1 MRSVWL
7 SEALKADPGPAA
19 APLDGDLAVDVAIV
33 GGGYTGL
40 WTAIELKSRDPSL
53 DVAIVERDVCGA
65 GGSGANAGFAL
76 PMWLQLPT
84 LERLSDT
91 SRAIHIGRASIQA
104 IDDIR
109 ALKAEHGVDA
119 RIGEANTVWAATCE
133 KQSGHW
139 DGMLALM
146 ERFQVHSY
154 RPLDRDGVR
163 EATGSDAF
171 VAGAIDTASVM
182 VHPGHLVRG
191 LRRVALSKGVR
202 VHERTPMTALG
213 RTSPPTVTTPR
224 GKVTARK
231 VVLALYGWSLSIPEL
246 RSSAMVMFTDAAMTK
261 PIPEKL
267 EEIGLR
273 DAPGFTDSRIFIEA
287 CRPTADGRVMWTK
300 SGGWLPWGDRLDA
313 RARRPYR
320 SEDEMRDVLGAY
332 HPALRDVD
340 IEGAWCGPIDRTMN
354 GLPIFGRLPT
364 CRDVVFGYGYS
375 GAGVVPSRVG
385 SHVLASLVQ
394 GLDDE
399 WTRSPLV
406 RPLDRSFPPEPFR
419 WIGGQIVKAAIARKD
434 RYDHE
439 GREVGPITKFWLR
452 FKPASYKPA

>member
-7 SEALKADPGPAA
+7 TEALKADRGAA
-19 APLDGDLAVDVAIV
+19 ATPLDGDLKVDVAIV

-53 DVAIVERDVCGA
+53 DVAVIERDVCGA

-84 LERLSDT
+84 LERMSDT
-91 SRAIHIGRASIQA
+91 ARALHIGRASIQA

-109 ALKAEHGVDA
+109 TVSAEHGIDA
-119 RIGEANTVWAATCE
+119 QFSAANTLWGATCE
-133 KQSGHW
+133 RQSGHW
-139 DGMLALM
+139 DRMMTLM
-146 ERFQVHSY
+146 EAFQVHSY
-154 RPLDRDGVR
+154 KLLDRDQIR
-163 EATGSDAF
+163 EATGSDAP
-171 VAGAIDTASVM
+171 VAGVIDTASAM
-182 VHPGHLVRG
+182 IHPGHLVRG

-202 VHERTPMTALG
+202 VHENTAMTALG

-224 GKVTARK
+224 GRVTARK

-261 PIPEKL
+261 PIPGKL
-267 EEIGLR
+267 EEIGFR
-273 DAPGFTDSRIFIEA
+273 NAPGLTDSRTFVES

-300 SGGWLPWGDRLDA
+300 SGGWLPYGDRLDA
-313 RARRPYR
+313 CYRRTFR
-320 SEDEMRDVLGAY
+320 SEDELRDVMAAY
-332 HPALRDVD
+332 HPSLRDVA

-364 CRDVVFGYGYS
+364 CRDIVFGYGYS
-375 GAGVVPSRVG
+375 GAGVAPSRVG
-385 SHVLASLVQ
+385 SHILASLVQ
-394 GLDDE
+394 DLDDA

-406 RPLDRSFPPEPFR
+406 RPLDRSFPPEPLR
-419 WIGGQIVKAAIARKD
+419 WIGGQFVKAAIARKD
-434 RYDHE
+434 RHDHE
-439 GREVGPITKFWLR
+439 GRDVGPIARFWLR
-452 FKPASYKPA
+452 FKPASYKPS